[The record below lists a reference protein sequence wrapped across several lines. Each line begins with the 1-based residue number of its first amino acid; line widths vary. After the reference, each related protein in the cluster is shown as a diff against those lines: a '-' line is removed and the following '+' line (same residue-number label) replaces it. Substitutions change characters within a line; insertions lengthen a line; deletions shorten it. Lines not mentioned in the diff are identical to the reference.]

1 MQRSYDKP
9 TNFSWAARGISEEA
23 VINLPAVENLHR
35 NIHSAPQ
42 VSTTTSYKHCSNI
55 RSPYRV
61 PNDLNVVQ
69 WTLFKQ
75 SLLMQTLRDA
85 FSAFAPTYGSMFKM
99 LDYKLDIS
107 RNQNLPFNSRML
119 TALAFLPTK
128 DVRGFVAVCTEI
140 RILVMLPTNC
150 WPTLRTSILAIFALI
165 LREIIQYFQ
174 KNFRTCFIALMPSFH
189 EPIIAWRLAS

>member
-9 TNFSWAARGISEEA
+9 TNSSWAARGISEEA

-140 RILVMLPTNC
+140 RTNFGNVADE
-150 WPTLRTSILAIFALI
+150 LLAHFKDIYI
-165 LREIIQYFQ
+165 S
-174 KNFRTCFIALMPSFH
+174 NFRLNTPRNN
-189 EPIIAWRLAS
+189 PIFSKEL